1 MQPITLRCIHWQ
13 VTLPGGRNTL
23 CLLPAKFNKKLWIR
37 RGGYLIIDQGEQ
49 GGDNR
54 VTGTI
59 TAVLYEPDVRALK
72 KLPGVWWASPTALH
86 ASCRSSQRST
96 FFELLVRSSC
106 HSSAQVRSLEGT
118 SASLTRADADST
130 WQR

>member
-1 MQPITLRCIHWQ
+1 VTIRRVYPQ
-13 VTLPGGRNTL
+13 VTLPDGRNTL

-59 TAVLYEPDVRALK
+59 AAVLYEPDVRALK
-72 KLPGVWWASPTALH
+72 KLPGVW
-86 ASCRSSQRST
+86 
-96 FFELLVRSSC
+96 
-106 HSSAQVRSLEGT
+106 
-118 SASLTRADADST
+118 
-130 WQR
+130 

>member
-1 MQPITLRCIHWQ
+1 MERTFATILDAQPSGEDHGCACTYGATHRRRRVQLQ
-13 VTLPGGRNTL
+13 VTRPDGSNTL

-72 KLPGVWWASPTALH
+72 KLPGVW
-86 ASCRSSQRST
+86 
-96 FFELLVRSSC
+96 
-106 HSSAQVRSLEGT
+106 
-118 SASLTRADADST
+118 
-130 WQR
+130 